1 MISCTSETT
10 QPNKEQRVGEG
21 RTKMA
26 LVGFFNPD
34 HFADLI
40 YRANLQNQFLVFEV
54 AEHLVSQACLLLSSS
69 DNFQLFS
76 K

>member
-34 HFADLI
+34 HFVDLI

-54 AEHLVSQACLLLSSS
+54 AEHLIKSSLSLTI
-69 DNFQLFS
+69 FLG
-76 K
+76 